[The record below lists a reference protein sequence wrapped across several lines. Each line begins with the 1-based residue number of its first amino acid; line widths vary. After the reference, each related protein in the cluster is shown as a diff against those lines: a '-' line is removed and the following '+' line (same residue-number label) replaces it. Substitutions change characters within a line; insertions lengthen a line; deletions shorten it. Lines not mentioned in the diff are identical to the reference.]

1 MPKRGQHRAT
11 GGHDARKERP
21 ARWHGKPRP
30 NSLDHQN
37 PDQSH
42 YRHERI
48 ENDLPQS
55 QDRARII
62 RWVVAGIVVW
72 GIFHAIG
79 AWRFNHNPLRAVVV
93 LACVAAFIGF
103 WMTMLAVR
111 QRRLSK

>member
-1 MPKRGQHRAT
+1 MSSPEFSSSRQARVDAT
-11 GGHDARKERP
+11 ATFERF
-21 ARWHGKPRP
+21 
-30 NSLDHQN
+30 
-37 PDQSH
+37 
-42 YRHERI
+42 
-48 ENDLPQS
+48 
-55 QDRARII
+55 RII

-93 LACVAAFIGF
+93 LACVAAFVGF